1 MNADSRAELWNRL
14 VVAHIVT
21 GAVPPRGD
29 DESIQVPWYVR
40 ALTGIAGWIAAGFL
54 LAFIGVFLGSFDSN
68 TTQIIAGLVLIA
80 AAYGLL
86 LRTAKH
92 AFASQF
98 AIAMS
103 LAGQAL
109 VWMGIEPDLRNS
121 HLEWLVIAAF
131 QAGLALVLPN
141 FVLRVWC
148 AGAAAL
154 AMAMFL
160 FAAGAYFLSIGVL
173 AAATALVW
181 QSEFTW
187 PRVNATI
194 RAIGYGLTLALIVL
208 QATIF
213 FIASVDGWMAH
224 RLNRMLGW
232 APQWLGWLLPGV
244 VLIAVVWQLHA
255 RKSSGDNEKNTAVA
269 VLAAA
274 LVTAASFKAPGIAT
288 GLMLV
293 FLGYSHANRS
303 LVGLGLIALLSY
315 LSAYYYLLET
325 TLLMK
330 SLTLAVTGAVLIGV
344 RFIALNLLF
353 PARDVSRA

>member
-14 VVAHIVT
+14 VAAHIVT

-29 DESIQVPWYVR
+29 EESIQVPWYVR

-54 LAFIGVFLGSFDSN
+54 LAFIGVALGFVDSN
-68 TTQIIAGLVLIA
+68 TSQIITGLVLIA
-80 AAYGLL
+80 GAYGLL
-86 LRTAKH
+86 LRTAKY

-121 HLEWLVIAAF
+121 YEWLIIAAF
-131 QAGLALVLPN
+131 QAGLAVVLPN

-154 AMAMFL
+154 ALAMFL
-160 FAAGAYFLSIGVL
+160 FAAGVYFLSIGVI

-181 QSEFTW
+181 QSEFAW
-187 PRVNATI
+187 PRVNVRI
-194 RAIGYGLTLALIVL
+194 RAIGYGLTLALVVL
-208 QATIF
+208 QATVF
-213 FIASVDGWMAH
+213 FISSADAWMAH
-224 RLNRMLGW
+224 KLDEVLGW
-232 APQWLGWLLPGV
+232 APPWLGWLLPGV
-244 VLIAVVWQLHA
+244 VLVAVVWQLHA
-255 RKSSGDNEKNTAVA
+255 RNGSAINEKSAVVA

-293 FLGYSHANRS
+293 LLGYSNANRS
-303 LVGLGLIALLSY
+303 LAGLGLIALLSY

-325 TLLMK
+325 SLLMK